1 MSKAR
6 LKRADEP
13 GGPSVN
19 LSRRRSSLAVLAAL
33 VAAPAAAHVTLDL
46 AEAPADS
53 YVRVAVR
60 VPHGCSGAATTA
72 IRLQVPPGLRGVK
85 PAPKPGWTLAVV
97 PGEAGGAPSPAP
109 GAAAGEHGG
118 EGPTIKEVAWRGGP
132 LPDDQ
137 YDEFLLMVRTPD
149 RPGEALWFPFVQECE
164 GGAVTRW
171 IERREAGQPIP
182 RWPAYRLRL
191 TPKP

>member
-1 MSKAR
+1 MTFRHR
-6 LKRADEP
+6 LA
-13 GGPSVN
+13 
-19 LSRRRSSLAVLAAL
+19 SLALLAELA
-33 VAAPAAAHVTLDL
+33 AAPAAAHVTLDH
-46 AEAPADS
+46 AEAPAGS
-53 YVRVAVR
+53 YVRLAIR
-60 VPHGCSGAATTA
+60 VPHGCAGAATTG
-72 IRLQVPPGLRGVK
+72 IRLAVPEGLTSVR
-85 PAPKPGWTLAVV
+85 PAPKPGWALTIV
-97 PGEAGGAPSPAP
+97 PGEPAP
-109 GAAAGEHGG
+109 GRGEHGG
-118 EGPTIKEVAWRGGP
+118 PASTVKEIAWRGGP

-137 YDEFLLMVRTPD
+137 FDEFLLMARTPD